1 MLFTEEGNCKQG
13 SDKYGRQLGF
23 SEHSRDFWTEASAS
37 QESKKVSL
45 YSLQIISD
53 HNKGQAS
60 DFHEVP

>member
-13 SDKYGRQLGF
+13 SDQYRRQLGF
-23 SEHSRDFWTEASAS
+23 SENSRDFWTEASAS

-45 YSLQIISD
+45 YSLRIISD

-60 DFHEVP
+60 DLHEVP